1 MLKKVFETTNL
12 KDSFQVEIG
21 TYARNVDASIL
32 VRYQD
37 TVVLTTTVFSRKPNN
52 LDFLPLTVIYQEKLY
67 AAGKIP
73 GSFLRR
79 EGRSNDHEILTSRL
93 IDRSLRPLFPD
104 YFQQEVQVI
113 NTVLSLD
120 PDFKSELAS
129 MLGSSLSLL
138 ISEIPFFEAI
148 SGVYV
153 GKINDKFIIN
163 PTLQQLANST
173 LHLMVAG
180 TKHNVTMIEAHAN
193 EVSEQDFLEAINFA
207 HQYIKKLCLFQENI
221 KQQFAPAKITNTL
234 HQTEQTQQQAFFAK
248 HQSQVKQAI
257 LSCNSKND
265 LQQLKEQIL
274 YQAKQTPFFK
284 TIDTTTVFD
293 YEAHKKHL
301 QTTETLFQK
310 LSKQETRSLILQEKI
325 RPDKRGLE
333 EIRTLESQIDLL
345 PRAHGSAL
353 FTRGQTQSLAA
364 VTLGCLSESKIIDGL
379 SDEQNKRF
387 MLHYNFPPFSVGA
400 VGRYTAPSRR
410 EIGHGT
416 LAEKAISQVLPEE
429 KDFPYTIRVVS
440 EILESNGSSSQATV
454 CASSLALMASGV
466 PLKKAVAGMSV
477 GLVFDQAT
485 NKYVILSDI
494 QGLEDH
500 VGDMDLKIAG
510 TNKGITALQMDL
522 KIQGIPFKILQEA
535 FLQAKKGRLHILEHM
550 SQTIYQPRLE
560 VSKYA
565 PKVCMMQIKPEK
577 IRDIIGSGGKI
588 INQIIESHDGVKI
601 DIEQDGRVFLMHSNL
616 ETVKKTVAFI
626 ESLIQEIQIGTCY
639 QASILRFLSDKQGK
653 IIGAVAQVC
662 PGIEGL
668 IHVNQMKFEKITDVL
683 KIGETVSVKCTK
695 INDRGRI
702 DFLLLPK
709 NTQEKNS

>member
-1 MLKKVFETTNL
+1 MLKKVFKTANL

-129 MLGSSLSLL
+129 MIGSSLSLL
-138 ISEIPFFEAI
+138 ISEIPFLEAI
-148 SGVYV
+148 CGVYI
-153 GKINDKFIIN
+153 GKINDELIIN
-163 PTLQQLANST
+163 PTLQQLVNSN

-221 KQQFAPAKITNTL
+221 KQQFAPTKMINTL
-234 HQTEQTQQQAFFAK
+234 HQTEQTQQKDFFLK
-248 HQSQVKQAI
+248 HHSQVKQAI

-274 YQAKQTPFFK
+274 DQAKQTPFFK
-284 TIDTTTVFD
+284 TIGTTTVFD
-293 YEAHKKHL
+293 YESHQKNL
-301 QTTETLFQK
+301 QITETLFQK
-310 LSKQETRSLILQEKI
+310 LFKQETRFLILQEKI
-325 RPDKRGLE
+325 RPDKREFE

-353 FTRGQTQSLAA
+353 FTRGKTQSLAA

-410 EIGHGT
+410 EIGHGN

-466 PLKKAVAGMSV
+466 PLKKAVAGISV

-494 QGLEDH
+494 EGLEDH

-535 FLQAKKGRLHILEHM
+535 FFQAKKGRLQILEHM
-550 SQTIYQPRLE
+550 NQTIFKSRLE

-565 PKVCMMQIKPEK
+565 PKVYMMQIKPEK

-601 DIEQDGRVFLMHSNL
+601 DIEQDGRVFVMHSNL
-616 ETVKKTVAFI
+616 ETVKKTVTFI
-626 ESLIQEIQIGTCY
+626 ESLIQEIQVGTCY

-653 IIGAVAQVC
+653 MIGAVAQVG

-668 IHVNQMKFEKITDVL
+668 IHVNKIKFQKITDVL

-702 DFLLLPK
+702 DFLLLTQ
-709 NTQEKNS
+709 NTQEKSS

>member
-1 MLKKVFETTNL
+1 MLKKVFETANL

-37 TVVLTTTVFSRKPNN
+37 TVVLTTAVFSRKPNN

-153 GKINDKFIIN
+153 GKINEKFIIN

-234 HQTEQTQQQAFFAK
+234 HQIEQTQQQVFFAK

-257 LSCNSKND
+257 LSYNSKND

-274 YQAKQTPFFK
+274 DQAKQTPFFK

-325 RPDKRGLE
+325 RPDKRELE

-535 FLQAKKGRLHILEHM
+535 FLQAKKGRLHILEYM
-550 SQTIYQPRLE
+550 NQTISQPRLE

-601 DIEQDGRVFLMHSNL
+601 DIEQDGRIFVMHSNL

-626 ESLIQEIQIGTCY
+626 ESLIQEIQVGTCY

-653 IIGAVAQVC
+653 MIGAVAQVC

-668 IHVNQMKFEKITDVL
+668 IHVNQMKFQKITNVL